1 MTRNIIRNQNCLDPV
16 KAASTEAVWVYK
28 ADDVQ
33 YWGGSQWVDSV
44 NDALEFTTEEKAG
57 FMADSREISDGV
69 WVLRS
74 GQDEQILVALTIAQ
88 CAMLRSLVYQAIK
101 DTVLA
106 DVGSGGSGNDAANA
120 DFLNTLV
127 DQLEQ
132 AEGV

>member
-1 MTRNIIRNQNCLDPV
+1 MACNTVRNQNCPDPV

-28 ADDVQ
+28 TADVQ
-33 YWGGSQWVDSV
+33 YWGSFQWVDSV

-57 FMADSREISDGV
+57 FMADGREISAGV

-74 GQDEQILVALTIAQ
+74 KQDEQILVALTAAQ
-88 CAMLRSLVYQAIK
+88 CAMLRSLVYKAIGNA
-101 DTVLA
+101 VPA
-106 DVGSGGSGNDAANA
+106 DVAST

-132 AEGV
+132 AELVDELEQTEGG